1 MRIHTIGT
9 CAGTEPMPT
18 RQHACCMFEINN
30 KYYTFDAG
38 DGCSRTAFLKGIP
51 IAELEHIFI
60 SHPHR
65 DHIGGLPA
73 LLWDIRKIVY
83 RENLVHKGK
92 ITVYIPDP
100 VVQDFIEAVQK
111 IEWCG
116 KIKIEP
122 VLFSDGVI
130 FQDENITVE
139 ARHSLHMGEAVN
151 GRYSAYSFRITAEG
165 RKIVYSG
172 DVRSYADMGDF
183 LDDCDLLLMETGHH
197 TASEVCAGIRA
208 DKPGVKEIMF
218 VHSGR
223 EILYDCEGAKARA
236 EEAWGKSVI
245 IAEDGLTY
253 PF

>member
-38 DGCSRTAFLKGIP
+38 NGCSRTAWLKHIP
-51 IAELEHIFI
+51 LPELEHIFI

-83 RENLVHKGK
+83 REDIQHSGK
-92 ITVYIPDP
+92 ITIHIPSLK
-100 VVQDFIEAVQK
+100 VQNFIEAIKEV
-111 IEWCG
+111 EWCDR
-116 KIKIEP
+116 IKIETP
-122 VLFSDGVI
+122 LYSDGVI
-130 FQDENITVE
+130 FKDENITVE
-139 ARHSLHMGEAVN
+139 ARHSFHMGIPDD
-151 GRYSAYSFRITAEG
+151 GKFSAYSFRILAEG
-165 RKIVYSG
+165 KKIVYSG
-172 DVRSYADMGDF
+172 DVRSYTDMGDW
-183 LDDCDLLLMETGHH
+183 LNDCDLLLMETGHH
-197 TASEVCAGIRA
+197 NASNVCSGIRA
-208 DKPGVKEIMF
+208 DNLNVREIMF

-223 EILYDCEGAKARA
+223 EILNDYDGAKQRA
-236 EEAWGKSVI
+236 EQAWGKSVI

>member
-18 RQHACCMFEINN
+18 RQHTCCMFEINN

-38 DGCSRTAFLKGIP
+38 AGCSRTAWLNGIP
-51 IAELEHIFI
+51 LPELEHVFI

-83 RENLVHKGK
+83 RENLQHSGK
-92 ITVYIPDP
+92 ITIHIPDLK
-100 VVQDFIEAVQK
+100 VRSLINAVK
-111 IEWCG
+111 KVEWCDRI
-116 KIKIEP
+116 KIKTH
-122 VLFSDGVI
+122 LFSDGVI
-130 FQDENITVE
+130 FKDENVVVE
-139 ARHSLHMGEAVN
+139 ARHTLHMGIPAD
-151 GRYSAYSFRITAEG
+151 GKYSAYSFRISAEDK
-165 RKIVYSG
+165 KIVYSG
-172 DVRSYADMGDF
+172 DVRSYTDMGDW

-197 TASEVCAGIRA
+197 NASNVCAGIRA
-208 DKPGVKEIMF
+208 DGLGVKDIMF

-223 EILYDCEGAKARA
+223 EILNDYQGAKQRA

>member
-38 DGCSRTAFLKGIP
+38 NGCSRTAWLKGIP
-51 IAELEHIFI
+51 LPELEHIFI

-83 RENLVHKGK
+83 REDIQHSGK
-92 ITVYIPDP
+92 ITIHIPSLK
-100 VVQDFIEAVQK
+100 VQNFIEAIKEV
-111 IEWCG
+111 EWCDR
-116 KIKIEP
+116 IKIETP
-122 VLFSDGVI
+122 LYADGVI
-130 FQDENITVE
+130 FKDENITVE
-139 ARHSLHMGEAVN
+139 ARHSLHMGIP
-151 GRYSAYSFRITAEG
+151 GDGKFSAYSFRILAEG
-165 RKIVYSG
+165 KKIVYSG
-172 DVRSYADMGDF
+172 DVRSYTDMGDW
-183 LDDCDLLLMETGHH
+183 LNDCDLLLMETGHH
-197 TASEVCAGIRA
+197 NASNVCSGIRA
-208 DKPGVKEIMF
+208 DNLNVREIMF

-223 EILYDCEGAKARA
+223 EILNDYDGAKQRA
-236 EEAWGKSVI
+236 EQAWGKPVI